1 MTNKVDEEEFPEKVS
16 QPSNPLRKK
25 GSYIFIDNNLGVRI
39 LKVET
44 PGLMGYITIYKKR
57 KRSTVIAARKRFY
70 PKLVKYQ
77 RQNVR
82 ILEQKAIACLYYKEQ
97 IQESF
102 LVSAILLAAMVIY
115 FTLKMTTP
123 SSIQSVAVCLPVLI
137 LFGLAII
144 KVLIIAFRI
153 RKGYFGTNRDEAAA
167 LIRFIID
174 NSDDVDLSGGD
185 RFKIFPNIFLNDTAN
200 DIVVPDGNEGFA

>member
-16 QPSNPLRKK
+16 QPSNPSRKK
-25 GSYIFIDNNLGVRI
+25 GSYIFINNNLEVRI

-44 PGLMGYITIYKKR
+44 SGLIRYITIYKKR

-123 SSIQSVAVCLPVLI
+123 SSIQSVVVCLPVLI

-144 KVLIIAFRI
+144 KVVIIAFRI